1 MWFIDRFVY
10 FFMSYVVIVRCH
22 FFQMFFKRMRLL
34 HCSFC
39 QIRQKHTIPKQGR
52 LFSQIKN
59 YISKELSEFFRAFL
73 VLGGRVT
80 ILKCSLINYFT
91 FFILM
96 KGGGA
101 CPPTNS
107 KWLSS
112 AIFQDFGVVRKL
124 LSAVFVLRITFSNK
138 MVTQGGGRGCIT
150 MNMIEVGRFFTSK
163 W

>member
-1 MWFIDRFVY
+1 MWFKDRFVY
-10 FFMSYVVIVRCH
+10 FLCHVIVRCH

-91 FFILM
+91 FFILK
-96 KGGGA
+96 KGGGRA
-101 CPPTNS
+101 PPHELSRVLYFKTSGSSVNFYPLYLFLELQFPT
-107 KWLSS
+107 KWWY
-112 AIFQDFGVVRKL
+112 KE
-124 LSAVFVLRITFSNK
+124 
-138 MVTQGGGRGCIT
+138 GGGG
-150 MNMIEVGRFFTSK
+150 V
-163 W
+163 

>member
-1 MWFIDRFVY
+1 MWFIDRVVY

-91 FFILM
+91 FFILK

-101 CPPTNS
+101 CPPPRIQNDCRVLYFKTSGSSVNFYPLYLFLELQFPT
-107 KWLSS
+107 KWWY
-112 AIFQDFGVVRKL
+112 KE
-124 LSAVFVLRITFSNK
+124 
-138 MVTQGGGRGCIT
+138 GGGG
-150 MNMIEVGRFFTSK
+150 V
-163 W
+163 